1 MEEVKLKIDA
11 LKHLEVGFIGLGVM
25 GYQMAAWTAKAGFSV
40 SVYNR
45 SSNVSEKWVKKFG
58 GKNFS
63 EPSELAE
70 TCDVVFICVGRD
82 EDVLEVTSGKNGI
95 FHTIKPGSLIVDH
108 STTSANLSRELGAIA
123 NQLNC
128 NFMDAP
134 VSGGEKGAID
144 GKLAI
149 MCGGSSESFNL
160 AKSIMECYATKI
172 SLMGPHGSGQ
182 LCKMVNQI
190 CIAGLLQ
197 GLSEGVNFAKNAGLD
212 VEQVIEIISKGA
224 AQSWQLDNRAVTMYQ
239 DKFDF
244 GFAVK
249 WMRKDLDYACAEALK
264 NSSPLP
270 ITGQILGYYEELEQ
284 AGDGELDTSSLIR
297 RLR

>member
-1 MEEVKLKIDA
+1 MKVLISRRA
-11 LKHLEVGFIGLGVM
+11 LWSAMPPKFHSWGL
-25 GYQMAAWTAKAGFSV
+25 T
-40 SVYNR
+40 
-45 SSNVSEKWVKKFG
+45 
-58 GKNFS
+58 
-63 EPSELAE
+63 
-70 TCDVVFICVGRD
+70 
-82 EDVLEVTSGKNGI
+82 
-95 FHTIKPGSLIVDH
+95 
-108 STTSANLSRELGAIA
+108 
-123 NQLNC
+123 
-128 NFMDAP
+128 
-134 VSGGEKGAID
+134 
-144 GKLAI
+144 
-149 MCGGSSESFNL
+149 
-160 AKSIMECYATKI
+160 
-172 SLMGPHGSGQ
+172 GSGQ

>member
-45 SSNVSEKWVKKFG
+45 VVMCLRNGLKNSE
-58 GKNFS
+58 GKNFG
-63 EPSELAE
+63 EPSGLAE
-70 TCDVVFICVGRD
+70 VCDVVFICGGRD
-82 EDVLEVTSGKNGI
+82 EDVLEGNFRKNGI

-128 NFMDAP
+128 NFIDAP

-160 AKSIMECYATKI
+160 AKSIMECYATKNFT
-172 SLMGPHGSGQ
+172 HGASRE
-182 LCKMVNQI
+182 
-190 CIAGLLQ
+190 AD
-197 GLSEGVNFAKNAGLD
+197 SYAK
-212 VEQVIEIISKGA
+212 
-224 AQSWQLDNRAVTMYQ
+224 W
-239 DKFDF
+239 
-244 GFAVK
+244 
-249 WMRKDLDYACAEALK
+249 
-264 NSSPLP
+264 
-270 ITGQILGYYEELEQ
+270 
-284 AGDGELDTSSLIR
+284 
-297 RLR
+297 

>member
-1 MEEVKLKIDA
+1 MCI
-11 LKHLEVGFIGLGVM
+11 
-25 GYQMAAWTAKAGFSV
+25 
-40 SVYNR
+40 
-45 SSNVSEKWVKKFG
+45 
-58 GKNFS
+58 
-63 EPSELAE
+63 
-70 TCDVVFICVGRD
+70 RD
-82 EDVLEVTSGKNGI
+82 S
-95 FHTIKPGSLIVDH
+95 

-128 NFMDAP
+128 NFIDAP

-149 MCGGSSESFNL
+149 MCGGSSKSFNL

-264 NSSPLP
+264 NRSPLP
-270 ITGQILGYYEELEQ
+270 VTGQILGYYKELEQ
-284 AGDGELDTSSLIR
+284 AGVGELDTSSLIR

>member
-123 NQLNC
+123 NQLN
-128 NFMDAP
+128 
-134 VSGGEKGAID
+134 
-144 GKLAI
+144 L
-149 MCGGSSESFNL
+149 
-160 AKSIMECYATKI
+160 
-172 SLMGPHGSGQ
+172 
-182 LCKMVNQI
+182 
-190 CIAGLLQ
+190 
-197 GLSEGVNFAKNAGLD
+197 
-212 VEQVIEIISKGA
+212 
-224 AQSWQLDNRAVTMYQ
+224 
-239 DKFDF
+239 
-244 GFAVK
+244 
-249 WMRKDLDYACAEALK
+249 
-264 NSSPLP
+264 
-270 ITGQILGYYEELEQ
+270 
-284 AGDGELDTSSLIR
+284 SLIHI
-297 RLR
+297 

>member
-1 MEEVKLKIDA
+1 
-11 LKHLEVGFIGLGVM
+11 
-25 GYQMAAWTAKAGFSV
+25 
-40 SVYNR
+40 
-45 SSNVSEKWVKKFG
+45 
-58 GKNFS
+58 
-63 EPSELAE
+63 
-70 TCDVVFICVGRD
+70 
-82 EDVLEVTSGKNGI
+82 
-95 FHTIKPGSLIVDH
+95 
-108 STTSANLSRELGAIA
+108 
-123 NQLNC
+123 
-128 NFMDAP
+128 
-134 VSGGEKGAID
+134 
-144 GKLAI
+144 